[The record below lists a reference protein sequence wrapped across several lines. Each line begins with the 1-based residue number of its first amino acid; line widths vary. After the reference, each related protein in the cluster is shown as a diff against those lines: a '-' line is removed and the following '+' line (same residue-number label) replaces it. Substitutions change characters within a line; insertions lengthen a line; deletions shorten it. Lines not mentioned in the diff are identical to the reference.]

1 MTFVSLGFLT
11 AMLAAAIPVI
21 LHMISRQRAK
31 DMPFSTLRFLRISA
45 QKTRRRRRVH
55 DVLLM
60 LLRMAVLILIAIGL
74 AEPTL
79 TNLSSFWGGGIS
91 AVAIVLD
98 NSASMGTLDTGCP
111 RFDTARRAAHQIMGE
126 IQAGDQ
132 VALLMTGG
140 PEFPEQDRLQ
150 RSHERVLEMLDRAE
164 VSYERADLALRVQE
178 ARELLAKSDA
188 RNKQIYVISDMQE
201 LSWEGLL
208 SPKKGTGP
216 ISPQGPKG
224 ASQKLDL
231 SPFSDPFSDQ
241 TAEADELQR
250 IPVIIVDC
258 NRAPKPNVAVSGLN
272 LDTAV
277 PVAGVKT
284 RATVELF
291 NASEIVQERHLELH
305 LDGSRQ
311 AGTTALAIPP
321 QGRIKHDFEFKF
333 TRGGVHRGEVR
344 LVGDD
349 GSQLDDRRFFAFQI
363 ERAIPVAVVKP
374 QRHEIACLEDSFYV
388 EQALAP
394 AASGGWAVRTTIL
407 TSDEL
412 ISEPLGNYTA
422 IFCVNLSAPD
432 ADAAARLRDYVTGG
446 GNLIWICGDNV
457 EPEAYNRMNE
467 SASRQLLP
475 AALLDVRAPAVGE
488 DRDSWTIGMLDKTH
502 RALVHLAEPA
512 SLYRSVLVYRHVRL
526 DAASSPAAQVMAR
539 LDDGEPLLMQQRIEQ
554 GTVTMLGTSA
564 HVGWTNLPLRPI
576 FLPLLARLTFDLA
589 GAEQSRRQM
598 LAGSPLVLELDDG
611 TRSVGVEVLTPSGA
625 TIRLSSEG
633 QPDGSGQTF
642 TYADTHDV
650 GIYVLRPLDSADR
663 KQIAYAVNMDPD
675 ESAPKKITREEL
687 EGLFVQTPLIFADDP
702 DDLTATFA
710 KLREGESLWEA
721 FLAAVLIAL
730 VFETFVANR
739 LSWKREDDAL
749 QKVEPG
755 MRRLARKGQSA
766 A

>member
-11 AMLAAAIPVI
+11 AILAAAIPVI

-55 DVLLM
+55 DILLM
-60 LLRMAVLILIAIGL
+60 LLRMAVLILIALGL

-98 NSASMGTLDTGCP
+98 NSASMGTLDNGAP

-126 IQAGDQ
+126 IQVGDQ

-140 PEFPEQDRLQ
+140 LEFPEQDRLQ
-150 RSHERVLEMLDRAE
+150 RSHERVLEMLDRTE
-164 VSYERADLALRVQE
+164 VSYERADLALRVQD

-188 RNKQIYVISDMQE
+188 RNKQIYVISDLQE
-201 LSWEGLL
+201 LSWQGLL
-208 SPKKGTGP
+208 SP
-216 ISPQGPKG
+216 SQ
-224 ASQKLDL
+224 ASAQSK
-231 SPFSDPFSDQ
+231 SSGQ
-241 TAEADELQR
+241 NAKADELQR
-250 IPVIIVDC
+250 IPVIFVDC
-258 NRAPKPNVAVSGLN
+258 HRAPKPNVAVSGLN

-277 PVAGVKT
+277 PVAGVKI

-291 NASEIVQERHLELH
+291 NASEIAQERHLELH
-305 LDGSRQ
+305 LDGSKQ
-311 AGTTALAIPP
+311 AGTTALKIPA
-321 QGRIKHDFEFKF
+321 QGRTKHDFEFKF

-374 QRHEIACLEDSFYV
+374 QRHEIAYLEDSFYV

-394 AASGGWAVRTTIL
+394 ATSSGWAVRTTIL

-422 IFCVNLSAPD
+422 VYCVNLSAPD
-432 ADAAARLRDYVTGG
+432 ADAAARLRAYVTGG

-457 EPEAYNRMNE
+457 QPDAYNRMNE

-475 AALLDVRAPAVGE
+475 AALLDVRAPGPGQ

-512 SLYRSVLVYRHVRL
+512 SLYKSVLVYKHVRL
-526 DAASSPAAQVMAR
+526 DAASSPAARVMAR

-554 GTVTMLGTSA
+554 GSVTILGTSA
-564 HVGWTNLPLRPI
+564 HVGWTNLPVRPI

-589 GAEQSRRQM
+589 GAEQSRRQT
-598 LAGSPLVLELDDG
+598 LAGSPLVLELDRE
-611 TRSVGVEVLTPSGA
+611 TRPVGVEVLPPSGA

-633 QPDGSGQTF
+633 RADETGQTF

-663 KQIAYAVNMDPD
+663 KQIAYAVNIDPD
-675 ESAPKKITREEL
+675 ESDPKKIARQEL
-687 EGLFVQTPLIFADDP
+687 QERFGKTPLVFADDP
-702 DDLTATFA
+702 DDLAATFA

-739 LSWKREDDAL
+739 LSWKREDAAL
-749 QKVEPG
+749 QKAEPG
-755 MRRLARKGQSA
+755 MRRLARKGQRAVSYEQ
-766 A
+766 

>member
-21 LHMISRQRAK
+21 LHMISRQKAK

-55 DVLLM
+55 DLLLM
-60 LLRMAVLILIAIGL
+60 LLRMAVLMLIALGL
-74 AEPTL
+74 AQPTL

-91 AVAIVLD
+91 AVAVVLD
-98 NSASMGTLDTGCP
+98 NSASMGTLDSGSH
-111 RFDTARRAAHQIMGE
+111 RFDAARRAAHQIIGE

-132 VALLMTGG
+132 VALFITGG

-150 RSHERVLEMLDRAE
+150 RSHERVLEMLDRTE
-164 VSYERADLALRVQE
+164 VSYERADLALRVQD

-188 RNKQIYVISDMQE
+188 RNKQIYVISDLQE

-208 SPKKGTGP
+208 RPAQKGDPKKGTG
-216 ISPQGPKG
+216 Q
-224 ASQKLDL
+224 A
-231 SPFSDPFSDQ
+231 
-241 TAEADELQR
+241 AEADELDE
-250 IPVIIVDC
+250 IPVIFVDC
-258 NRAPKPNVAVSGLN
+258 DRDPKPNVAVSGLN

-277 PVAGVKT
+277 PVAGVSI

-291 NASEIVQERHLELH
+291 NASEIPQERHLELH
-305 LDGSRQ
+305 LDGSKQ
-311 AGTTALAIPP
+311 AGTTALKIPP
-321 QGRIKHDFEFKF
+321 QGRIKHDFAFKF
-333 TRGGVHRGEVR
+333 NRGGIHRGEVR

-349 GSQLDDRRFFAFQI
+349 GSQLDDRRFFALEI

-394 AASGGWAVRTTIL
+394 ATSGGWTVRATIL

-412 ISEPLGNYTA
+412 ISEPLGNYSA
-422 IFCVNLSAPD
+422 VYCVNLPAPD
-432 ADAAARLRDYVTGG
+432 ADAAARLRDYVSGG

-457 EPEAYNRMNE
+457 VPEAYNRMNE

-475 AALLDVRAPAVGE
+475 AALLDVRAPASGD

-526 DAASSPAAQVMAR
+526 DAASSPAARVMAR

-598 LAGSPLVLELDDG
+598 LAGSPLVLELDDE